1 MKKKIIII
9 IGDPRSINSE
19 IIFKSWKKINNS
31 LRKKI
36 ILIANFR
43 LLQKQLQKL
52 RYPINNLI
60 KIKNINENSAPHL
73 LKIIDVKLKF
83 KNPFKINKKS
93 LTNFVTS
100 SMNLAHKLSLTNEIV
115 GMINCPI
122 NKNVL
127 KLKNIGITEFL
138 ASRCKIKNNSEV
150 MLIKSNKLAVCP
162 ITTHIDVKDISKK
175 LKESLIVNKIK
186 TIHQWYKINEKRI
199 PKIGILGLNPHNAEL
214 RKNSEEIKH
223 IIPSIKKL
231 RKLKIN
237 IKGPLVS
244 DSLFIDQYKNY
255 DVIVGMYH
263 DQVLIPIKTLYKYE
277 AINVTLGLKYLRA
290 SPDHGVASNIINRNK
305 ANPKSLIK
313 CIKFINKFGK

>member
-1 MKKKIIII
+1 M
-9 IGDPRSINSE
+9 
-19 IIFKSWKKINNS
+19 
-31 LRKKI
+31 
-36 ILIANFR
+36 
-43 LLQKQLQKL
+43 
-52 RYPINNLI
+52 RYPNNLI
-60 KIKNINENSAPHL
+60 KLKNIHENVAPNL

-83 KNPFKINKKS
+83 KNPFKINKKN

-100 SMNLAHKLSLTNEIV
+100 SMNLAHKLSLTNEII

-127 KLKNIGITEFL
+127 NLKNIGITEYL
-138 ASRCKIKNNSEV
+138 ASKCKIKNNSEV

-175 LKESLIVNKIK
+175 LKGSLIINKIK
-186 TIHQWYKINEKRI
+186 TIHQWYKINKKRI

-214 RKNSEEIKH
+214 RKNSEEIRH

-237 IKGPLVS
+237 VKGPLVS
-244 DSLFIDQYKNY
+244 DSLFIEQYKNY

-277 AINVTLGLKYLRA
+277 AINITLGLKYLRA

-305 ANPKSLIK
+305 ANPKSLIN
-313 CIKFINKFGK
+313 CIKFVNKFGK